1 MENTKETRQYQVA
14 EIQLTYNDELM
25 ALENPVLADE
35 LNNSLANTS
44 GEGPVSTTFWCTTR

>member
-1 MENTKETRQYQVA
+1 MEDTKEARQYQVA